1 MRKALIV
8 VDYQNDFVGGS
19 LGFPGAA
26 SLEGPICEKIRQYR
40 QRGDDV
46 IFTYDTHGED
56 YLHTREG
63 QNLPI
68 VHCVKDTDGWQ
79 LYGEVNALR
88 DENTPC
94 FYKPSF
100 GSMELAEYL
109 MCRRYEELEL
119 VGLVSNICV
128 ISNAVLA
135 KAALPECRV
144 RVDAGCTLG
153 PDAALHERALDVMEG
168 LQIEV
173 TGRSTAKK

>member
-1 MRKALIV
+1 MKKALIV

-19 LGFPGAA
+19 LGFPGAEA
-26 SLEGPICEKIRQYR
+26 LERPICDKIREYKKH
-40 QRGDDV
+40 GWDV

-56 YLHTREG
+56 YLQTREG
-63 QNLPI
+63 KGLPI
-68 VHCVKDTDGWQ
+68 IHCVKDTDGWQ
-79 LYGEVNALR
+79 LYGKVEALR
-88 DENTPC
+88 GPDTPC
-94 FYKPSF
+94 FCKPSF

-109 MCRRYEELEL
+109 LCRRYEELEL

-144 RVDAGCTLG
+144 LVAAACTLG
-153 PDAALHERALDVMEG
+153 PDKALHEKALDVLEG

-173 TGRSTAKK
+173 LHR